1 MKLNNNIS
9 FLVLTLL
16 ALASCLPP
24 AQAENKQ
31 PEKASITAKKTNF
44 AGSYLSGQ
52 YAKDRGDIGAAVY
65 YLQRVYKENPDDIA
79 IARQLQGMLLLQ
91 GKIDEAVALAA
102 DIKRSGKK
110 DVLSNLLLALK
121 GVKHGKGEDAQLAL
135 NNTSELGKVQL
146 WEPLITAWI
155 NLENGKID
163 KPLKAEELKIDVG
176 RIVPLVNYHL
186 ALINS
191 EAGFTEEAAMNF
203 AKAIENPK
211 DPPERV
217 MAQLL
222 TFYEAHNKPAALK
235 SVVDD
240 FFAANPERAEI
251 SQPMVSGMT
260 GGVAEVLYTMGGI
273 MLGAG
278 MSNDAAIYQQLALY
292 IKPDFEES
300 TLILADAYSDL
311 QQHELANI
319 AYNKIEPQSQYYK
332 RAQMRVAINYE
343 RSSNLDKALAVLDT
357 LNKRYPDDLEIMVTK
372 GDLLRIHSKF
382 DEAIDAY
389 TMAISGIK
397 ELKTSYWPVLF
408 ARGSCYERVGK
419 WELAEVDLKKALELK
434 PDQPDVLN
442 YLGYGW
448 LERGMYREQARAMIE
463 KAFKARP
470 DDAEIVDSMGWA
482 LYLEGDYA
490 SATPYLEKAVELLP
504 GDPTVNDHLGDVYWR
519 VGRKTEAR
527 FQWERSLTF
536 SPDEDLSKRL
546 QQKLKEG
553 LPEIDERSATT
564 SVSANQAQL
573 PANTNSTQ

>member
-1 MKLNNNIS
+1 MKLNKNIS

-24 AQAENKQ
+24 AQAENKGQ
-31 PEKASITAKKTNF
+31 EKAALSAKKSNF

-52 YAKDRGDIGAAVY
+52 FARDRGDIGSAVY
-65 YLQRVYKENPDDIA
+65 YLQRVYKENTDDIA

-110 DVLSNLLLALK
+110 DVLSNLLLSLK
-121 GVKHGKGEDAQLAL
+121 SIKHGKADEAQQAL
-135 NNTSELGKVQL
+135 NNSSDVGKVQL
-146 WEPLITAWI
+146 WEPLISAWI
-155 NLENGKID
+155 KLENGKID
-163 KPLKAEELKIDVG
+163 KPVKSETLKIDVG

-191 EAGFTEEAAMNF
+191 EAGFIEEAAMNF
-203 AKAIENPK
+203 TKAVENPK

-222 TFYEAHNKPAALK
+222 TFYEANNRPASLKP
-235 SVVDD
+235 VVDQ
-240 FFAANPERAEI
+240 FLEANPGHDKI
-251 SQPMVSGMT
+251 SQPIVSGMRD
-260 GGVAEVLYTMGGI
+260 GVAEVLYTMGGI

-311 QQHELANI
+311 QQHELANV
-319 AYNKIEPQSQYYK
+319 AYSKIEPQSQYYK
-332 RAQMRVAINYE
+332 RAQMRVAINYD
-343 RSSNLDKALAVLDT
+343 RSSNLDKALDVLDA

-382 DEAIDAY
+382 SEAIDAY
-389 TMAISGIK
+389 SQALSQVK
-397 ELKTSYWPVLF
+397 EMKTSYWPVLF

-448 LERGMYREQARAMIE
+448 LERGMHRDQAHEMIV

-482 LYLEGDYA
+482 LYLQGDYA
-490 SATPYLEKAVELLP
+490 NATPYLEKAVELLP

-519 VGRKTEAR
+519 IGRKTEAR

-536 SPDEDLSKRL
+536 SPDEELTNRL

-564 SVSANQAQL
+564 SVSSNQAQL
-573 PANTNSTQ
+573 PANNSTQ

>member
-1 MKLNNNIS
+1 MKLKSNIS
-9 FLVLTLL
+9 FLALILL

-24 AQAENKQ
+24 AQAENKE
-31 PEKASITAKKTNF
+31 PDKTSISAKKANF

-52 YAKDRGDIGAAVY
+52 YAKDRGDIGSAVY

-110 DVLSNLLLALK
+110 DVLSNLLLSLK
-121 GVKHGKGEDAQLAL
+121 AIKHNNAQDAQQAL
-135 NNTSELGKVQL
+135 NNSSELGKVQL

-155 NLENGKID
+155 RLENGKMD
-163 KPLKAEELKIDVG
+163 KPVKAETLKIDVG

-203 AKAIENPK
+203 TKAVENPK

-222 TFYEAHNKPAALK
+222 TFYEAHNKPASLK
-235 SVVDD
+235 PVVDE
-240 FFAANPERAEI
+240 FIAANPESAEI
-251 SQPMVSGMT
+251 SEPMVSGMT
-260 GGVAEVLYTMGGI
+260 DGVAEVLYTMGGI

-292 IKPDFEES
+292 IRPEFEES

-311 QQHELANI
+311 QQHDLANV
-319 AYNKIEPQSQYYK
+319 AYSRIEPQSQYFK

-382 DEAIDAY
+382 AEAIDAY
-389 TMAISGIK
+389 SLALSEVK

-419 WELAEVDLKKALELK
+419 WELAEIDLKKALELK

-448 LERGMYREQARAMIE
+448 LERGMYRDQAHQMIE

-482 LYLEGDYA
+482 LYLQGDYA

-504 GDPTVNDHLGDVYWR
+504 GDATVNDHLGDVYWR
-519 VGRKTEAR
+519 IGRKTEAR

-536 SPDEDLSKRL
+536 SPDEDLTNRL

-564 SVSANQAQL
+564 SVSSNQAQL
-573 PANTNSTQ
+573 PAKSSTQ